1 MTPLS
6 KLNKGQVGRILC
18 IKGDESL
25 VYRLVE
31 IGLHRNDK
39 VQLVDKLLFGKN
51 LVVLS
56 RDGKYVLRKKEADLI
71 KVEILSETSIL
82 GGL

>member
-6 KLNKGQVGRILC
+6 KLNKGQIGRILC
-18 IKGDESL
+18 IEGNENL

-31 IGLHRNDK
+31 VGLYRNDK
-39 VQLVDKLLFGKN
+39 VQLVEKLLFGKN

-56 RDGKYVLRKKEADLI
+56 RDGKYVLRKREADLI
-71 KVEILSETSIL
+71 KVEILSDTSI
-82 GGL
+82 